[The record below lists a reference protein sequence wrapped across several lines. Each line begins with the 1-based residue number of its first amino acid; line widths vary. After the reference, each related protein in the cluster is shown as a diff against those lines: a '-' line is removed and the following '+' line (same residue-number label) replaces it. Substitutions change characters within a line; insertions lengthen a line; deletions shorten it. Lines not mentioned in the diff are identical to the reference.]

1 MRSDAVDSDR
11 PGGFI
16 LFEVMIAIA
25 VFSIVALSLAMAM
38 NSTIEASNY
47 LDRQSAIRL
56 GMDSM
61 MNEALRKPKRQ
72 EMTFDYK
79 DETLGVQYR
88 TEMEEMRFTT
98 EDGESLPGLYTLR
111 ARALYDEK
119 GEERTETAERYVYRP

>member
-1 MRSDAVDSDR
+1 MRSDTASR
-11 PGGFI
+11 RQGFI

-47 LDRQSAIRL
+47 LDRQGAIRL
-56 GMDSM
+56 GLDSM

-72 EMTFDYK
+72 EMTFDHK
-79 DETLGVQYR
+79 DDSLGVNYR

-98 EDGESLPGLYTLR
+98 VEGDSLPGLYTLR
-111 ARALYDEK
+111 VVAVYTEN
-119 GEERTETAERYVYRP
+119 GEEQKETAERYVYRP